1 MRRTL
6 KGLQIT
12 GVQLAYEENLIDL
25 EHADDI
31 VLIFEEKEKAQVS
44 LDELTKVIPS
54 FVIAFVIL
62 AYSTFSLSPMESSVI
77 CAPQDP
83 QVYFQV
89 HWKIKRRQVVTPST
103 VVCTLGGR
111 GSAPLSIY
119 APGFGWATALLQDE
133 SIVAAGEGGLS
144 GERIE
149 DASAKIPMV
158 HAVPDLHVSESV
170 AAELALQDEQS
181 LLAARK
187 LVLLV
192 DLDET
197 VLHTT
202 NDPQAYR
209 YKNVS
214 RYCLPG
220 SPLVYHTSFRPH
232 LKAVLDRLS
241 KYYQMHICTF
251 GNRMYAHQLAGMID
265 PKRRYFSHRILSRD
279 ECFNPV
285 TKSAN
290 LKALFPRGL
299 NLVCIIDDRGEV
311 WEWSPHLIQVKPY
324 RFFQDACD
332 TKHFAWSSPSGR
344 QEKLPSVSESVA
356 VSSPPVTSETTE
368 SVKTNGTDPPAA
380 CSTQLPSEPVDE
392 AASQPKTHLTSDS
405 QIDEIPAASDDSSP
419 KTEGDKPERDG
430 CTESPLKSVVEAD
443 PEPDSP
449 PPSEETHVP
458 VTPEE
463 LFEAA
468 DGNYLLRL
476 QDILISLHR
485 SYFREYDR
493 WRARKASVNTR
504 MVRQRDDTCDQESSS
519 PSLSS
524 SPSSPLPSSDHQ
536 HTETGCVPNL
546 AHIIAQHRANV
557 LGPDCHITLSGLAP
571 SHLPERCF
579 AARIARNL
587 GAVLHGG
594 LRLPSPQSVPVS
606 EESVGVTQSTHKEH
620 SASPV
625 KNLEHEDLVHPPG
638 PRNVY
643 TTHLIACRRGTEK
656 HNAATEF
663 LRTWPSDVSAPPLHI
678 VSPHWLWAC
687 HFHWTRFPESDFP
700 LVHDYH
706 PSEFDPELEPA
717 PGTFRCDSTPRLDVS
732 MVQSALESIRAERK
746 LDKQRK
752 HEQHRR
758 RRHSGSSAHVAP
770 PKRHRT
776 YSSQDHNASQS
787 LEPADTNQITPSG
800 EQESKVD
807 KESGSSSPS
816 LSSSE
821 DEQKQ
826 PQTRDASRQDS
837 AEIASQDSAA
847 AIVPNPKG
855 HTVDLTEFHKTEEP
869 PHGSGTLVE
878 IRDADEGTEDETLDY
893 VLPGD
898 TVEDEDEEE
907 EGTTES
913 ETAIES
919 NLSAFLPPPK
929 ALILADNPLL
939 HLPPQATSQMLAEIE
954 DAVMEEDTEKAASVP
969 VEAELFD
976 PAKLGV
982 CNTDSSLSS
991 SEQDVTEEGAE
1002 QVEDMIQ
1009 LHEEDRIPA
1018 QRPRIRRSR
1027 SPMRRVDPVELDQRA
1042 LQCQVQRELLLRRR
1056 CRASP
1061 EETRKIDR
1069 KLHRLDAYLRRED
1082 WRRRSADDLAF
1093 AKSSAQERNQWLLVS
1108 LHDESCFDCH
1118 LMNRDVWKDPR
1129 VYQTVKKNFT
1139 FLQISV
1145 DSPEGFRFRSRYSYV
1160 TSASHIAVLDP
1171 TTGEQKVMWM
1181 HLKDPNT
1188 VNEVLTTKPFDGF
1201 YPTTGEQK
1209 VMWMHLKDPNTVNE
1223 VLTEFLRH
1231 NKTPIPSGSSVSGNR
1246 RPAETDAD
1254 PCVTTL
1260 YPLKRPRTEQAVGDS
1275 SSLLSRVA
1283 AVSSQIDEK
1292 GSNSIGSQP
1301 SCSRSSPLSR
1311 IDATNN
1317 PLDLTEEEQLQLAI
1331 EASKA
1336 ETTVSSRLPSSK
1348 SRTKCSDVDR
1358 SAPWAASDADD
1369 ELIVLTDDE
1378 TDSSVEEDGRDPE
1391 CFIYDPDTPRAASV
1405 STTAMISGRRP
1416 LHPTSGSCPVPSTV
1430 SMSTASFAPA
1440 PPTSHSTLLPLP
1452 VPGPNEDVMELVVRL
1467 PSGEREILRL
1477 SSNLQLQV
1485 LREHFNSRG
1494 FPHSR
1499 YEFVRLYPRTSLS
1512 SLPDKTR
1519 LDEAGLSKKDTVFLQ
1534 EI

>member
-1 MRRTL
+1 
-6 KGLQIT
+6 
-12 GVQLAYEENLIDL
+12 
-25 EHADDI
+25 
-31 VLIFEEKEKAQVS
+31 
-44 LDELTKVIPS
+44 
-54 FVIAFVIL
+54 
-62 AYSTFSLSPMESSVI
+62 MEGSVI
-77 CAPQDP
+77 RAPQDP
-83 QVYFQV
+83 QICFQV

-103 VVCTLGGR
+103 IVCTLDGR

-119 APGFGWATALLQDE
+119 APGFGWATALLPDE
-133 SIVAAGEGGLS
+133 SITAAGCDLFRFEPCRHHIVMKDLCAECGANLRREGGLS

-232 LKAVLDRLS
+232 LKAVLDHLS

-344 QEKLPSVSESVA
+344 QGKQSSLSESLA
-356 VSSPPVTSETTE
+356 VSSAPVVSETTE
-368 SVKTNGTDPPAA
+368 SVKTNGTEPLVT

-392 AASQPKTHLTSDS
+392 AAAQPKTHLTSDS
-405 QIDEIPAASDDSSP
+405 QVDGIPASSGDSSP

-430 CTESPLKSVVEAD
+430 CAEPSLKSVVDAD

-449 PPSEETHVP
+449 STSEETHVP
-458 VTPEE
+458 LTPEE

-485 SYFREYDR
+485 SYFLEYDR

-504 MVRQRDDTCDQESSS
+504 VVRQRDGTGDQESSS

-536 HTETGCVPNL
+536 QTETGCVPNL

-594 LRLPSPQSVPVS
+594 LRLPPPQSVPVS
-606 EESVGVTQSTHKEH
+606 EESAGVTQSTHKEH
-620 SASPV
+620 STSPV
-625 KNLEHEDLVHPPG
+625 KTLEHEDVVHPPG

-663 LRTWPSDVSAPPLHI
+663 LRTWPSDVSPPPLHI

-717 PGTFRCDSTPRLDVS
+717 PGTFRYARRHRRHHAEHGPAAPPVLPRLTEQQDLFRYHVPHRSSKHHRRSHHHHHHRKHSRHPSKQNPQESPLPQECDSSLTTPRLDVS

-776 YSSQDHNASQS
+776 YSSQDHKHSQS
-787 LEPADTNQITPSG
+787 PEPADTDQITPSG
-800 EQESKVD
+800 EQGSKVD

-821 DEQKQ
+821 DERKQ
-826 PQTRDASRQDS
+826 PQARPDS
-837 AEIASQDSAA
+837 ADISSQDPH
-847 AIVPNPKG
+847 AIVPNSKG
-855 HTVDLTEFHKTEEP
+855 HTVPVDLTEIVQTQEP
-869 PHGSGTLVE
+869 PHASGSLVE

-898 TVEDEDEEE
+898 TVEEEE

-919 NLSAFLPPPK
+919 HLSAFLPPPK

-939 HLPPQATSQMLAEIE
+939 HLPPHATSQMLAEIE

-991 SEQDVTEEGAE
+991 SENEITEDGAE
-1002 QVEDMIQ
+1002 QVEDMMQ
-1009 LHEEDRIPA
+1009 LHEDRIPA
-1018 QRPRIRRSR
+1018 QRPRIRLSR
-1027 SPMRRVDPVELDQRA
+1027 SPMRRVDPMELDQRA
-1042 LQCQVQRELLLRRR
+1042 LQCQVQRELLIRRR

-1061 EETRKIDR
+1061 EEARKIDR

-1093 AKSSAQERNQWLLVS
+1093 VTRSYRTTANHSAVQDTDSEDSDIWDADYPKGWGPETRSHS
-1108 LHDESCFDCH
+1108 LHGFRSHTTPRCVSVSPAIH
-1118 LMNRDVWKDPR
+1118 SDPEPSLDWWR
-1129 VYQTVKKNFT
+1129 SEDAQACDFREWNTC
-1139 FLQISV
+1139 
-1145 DSPEGFRFRSRYSYV
+1145 PEGYDYE
-1160 TSASHIAVLDP
+1160 D
-1171 TTGEQKVMWM
+1171 
-1181 HLKDPNT
+1181 
-1188 VNEVLTTKPFDGF
+1188 
-1201 YPTTGEQK
+1201 
-1209 VMWMHLKDPNTVNE
+1209 
-1223 VLTEFLRH
+1223 
-1231 NKTPIPSGSSVSGNR
+1231 
-1246 RPAETDAD
+1246 AERTRALLMRDA
-1254 PCVTTL
+1254 
-1260 YPLKRPRTEQAVGDS
+1260 RA
-1275 SSLLSRVA
+1275 
-1283 AVSSQIDEK
+1283 
-1292 GSNSIGSQP
+1292 
-1301 SCSRSSPLSR
+1301 
-1311 IDATNN
+1311 
-1317 PLDLTEEEQLQLAI
+1317 
-1331 EASKA
+1331 
-1336 ETTVSSRLPSSK
+1336 
-1348 SRTKCSDVDR
+1348 
-1358 SAPWAASDADD
+1358 D
-1369 ELIVLTDDE
+1369 ELRSYAERLHKTHRSLTRCLFGTDDE
-1378 TDSSVEEDGRDPE
+1378 GDASNEEDDAEDDEPSDSSVEESDDPE
-1391 CFIYDPDTPRAASV
+1391 
-1405 STTAMISGRRP
+1405 
-1416 LHPTSGSCPVPSTV
+1416 
-1430 SMSTASFAPA
+1430 
-1440 PPTSHSTLLPLP
+1440 
-1452 VPGPNEDVMELVVRL
+1452 EDEDLAH
-1467 PSGEREILRL
+1467 ERWEP
-1477 SSNLQLQV
+1477 
-1485 LREHFNSRG
+1485 LREFM
-1494 FPHSR
+1494 
-1499 YEFVRLYPRTSLS
+1499 
-1512 SLPDKTR
+1512 
-1519 LDEAGLSKKDTVFLQ
+1519 
-1534 EI
+1534 

>member
-1 MRRTL
+1 MQISLHQILIHRVTSPSEERRQRTPCNL
-6 KGLQIT
+6 RDMEACVPLHYIVSRPLSVSNCHATRRLHEGWDTARLPNPRQGKSRGRGRVQTTDLPCPGGSPQTKNSSAVALFQCLTAMPPKGCTRAGILPGCPILDR
-12 GVQLAYEENLIDL
+12 GGREAEFG
-25 EHADDI
+25 
-31 VLIFEEKEKAQVS
+31 FE
-44 LDELTKVIPS
+44 PR
-54 FVIAFVIL
+54 
-62 AYSTFSLSPMESSVI
+62 TFRLSPMESSVI

-133 SIVAAGEGGLS
+133 SIVAAGCDLFRFEPCRHHIVMKDLCAECGANLRREGGLS

-332 TKHFAWSSPSGR
+332 TKHFAWSSPTGR
-344 QEKLPSVSESVA
+344 QEKLSSVSESVA
-356 VSSPPVTSETTE
+356 VSSAPVTSETTE
-368 SVKTNGTDPPAA
+368 SVKTNGTEQPVA

-392 AASQPKTHLTSDS
+392 AAAQPKTHVTSDS

-594 LRLPSPQSVPVS
+594 LRLPPPQSVPVS

-717 PGTFRCDSTPRLDVS
+717 PGTFRYARRHRRHHAEHGPAAPPVLARLTEQQDLFRYHVPHRSSKHHRRSRHHHHHHRKHSRHPSKQNPSESPLPQKCDSTPRLDVS

-821 DEQKQ
+821 DEQEQ

-898 TVEDEDEEE
+898 TVEDEDEEEE

-1093 AKSSAQERNQWLLVS
+1093 VTRSYRTTANHSAVQDTDSEDSDIWDADYPKGWGPETRSHS
-1108 LHDESCFDCH
+1108 LHGFRSH
-1118 LMNRDVWKDPR
+1118 TTPRSVSVSPAIHSDPEPSLDWWR
-1129 VYQTVKKNFT
+1129 SEDAQACDFREWNTC
-1139 FLQISV
+1139 
-1145 DSPEGFRFRSRYSYV
+1145 PEGYDYE
-1160 TSASHIAVLDP
+1160 D
-1171 TTGEQKVMWM
+1171 
-1181 HLKDPNT
+1181 
-1188 VNEVLTTKPFDGF
+1188 
-1201 YPTTGEQK
+1201 
-1209 VMWMHLKDPNTVNE
+1209 
-1223 VLTEFLRH
+1223 
-1231 NKTPIPSGSSVSGNR
+1231 
-1246 RPAETDAD
+1246 AERTRALLMRDA
-1254 PCVTTL
+1254 
-1260 YPLKRPRTEQAVGDS
+1260 RA
-1275 SSLLSRVA
+1275 
-1283 AVSSQIDEK
+1283 
-1292 GSNSIGSQP
+1292 
-1301 SCSRSSPLSR
+1301 
-1311 IDATNN
+1311 
-1317 PLDLTEEEQLQLAI
+1317 
-1331 EASKA
+1331 
-1336 ETTVSSRLPSSK
+1336 
-1348 SRTKCSDVDR
+1348 
-1358 SAPWAASDADD
+1358 D
-1369 ELIVLTDDE
+1369 ELRSYAERLHKTHRSLTRCLFGTDDE
-1378 TDSSVEEDGRDPE
+1378 GDASNEEDDAENDEPSDSSVEESDDPE
-1391 CFIYDPDTPRAASV
+1391 
-1405 STTAMISGRRP
+1405 
-1416 LHPTSGSCPVPSTV
+1416 
-1430 SMSTASFAPA
+1430 
-1440 PPTSHSTLLPLP
+1440 
-1452 VPGPNEDVMELVVRL
+1452 EDEDLDH
-1467 PSGEREILRL
+1467 ERWEP
-1477 SSNLQLQV
+1477 
-1485 LREHFNSRG
+1485 LREFM
-1494 FPHSR
+1494 
-1499 YEFVRLYPRTSLS
+1499 
-1512 SLPDKTR
+1512 
-1519 LDEAGLSKKDTVFLQ
+1519 
-1534 EI
+1534 

>member
-1 MRRTL
+1 MKDLCAECGANLRR
-6 KGLQIT
+6 
-12 GVQLAYEENLIDL
+12 
-25 EHADDI
+25 
-31 VLIFEEKEKAQVS
+31 
-44 LDELTKVIPS
+44 
-54 FVIAFVIL
+54 
-62 AYSTFSLSPMESSVI
+62 
-77 CAPQDP
+77 
-83 QVYFQV
+83 
-89 HWKIKRRQVVTPST
+89 
-103 VVCTLGGR
+103 
-111 GSAPLSIY
+111 
-119 APGFGWATALLQDE
+119 
-133 SIVAAGEGGLS
+133 EGGLS

-232 LKAVLDRLS
+232 LKTVLDRLS

-265 PKRRYFSHRILSRD
+265 PKRRYFAHRILSRD

-290 LKALFPRGL
+290 LKQPNVLHQAAPCFSRY
-299 NLVCIIDDRGEV
+299 D
-311 WEWSPHLIQVKPY
+311 IQDIGIHNELGSS
-324 RFFQDACD
+324 FFQDACD

-344 QEKLPSVSESVA
+344 QGKESSVSESLA
-356 VSSPPVTSETTE
+356 VSSAPVTSETTDL
-368 SVKTNGTDPPAA
+368 VKTNGTEP
-380 CSTQLPSEPVDE
+380 STQLPVEPVDE
-392 AASQPKTHLTSDS
+392 VASEPKTHLTSDS
-405 QIDEIPAASDDSSP
+405 QIDGTSATSDDSSA
-419 KTEGDKPERDG
+419 KTETERDG
-430 CTESPLKSVVEAD
+430 CTEPSSNSVVEAD
-443 PEPDSP
+443 PEPDSSSA
-449 PPSEETHVP
+449 SEGTHVP
-458 VTPEE
+458 LTPEE

-493 WRARKASVNTR
+493 WRARKASEIDRVA
-504 MVRQRDDTCDQESSS
+504 RQRDGTGDQESSS

-524 SPSSPLPSSDHQ
+524 SPSPPLPSSDHQ
-536 HTETGCVPNL
+536 QTETGCVPNL

-594 LRLPSPQSVPVS
+594 LRLPPSQSAPVL
-606 EESVGVTQSTHKEH
+606 EESARVTQSTHKEP
-620 SASPV
+620 STSPV
-625 KNLEHEDLVHPPG
+625 EALEHENVVHPPG

-663 LRTWPSDVSAPPLHI
+663 LHTWPCDVSPPPLHI

-717 PGTFRCDSTPRLDVS
+717 PGTFRYARRHRRHHAEHGPPPVLPRLTEQQDLFRYHVPHRSSKHHHRHSHHHHHHRKHSRHPSKQNPTESSLSQKNVVHPPGPRNVYTTHLIACRRGTEKHNAATEFLHTWPCDVSPPPLHIVSPHWLWACHFHWTRFPESDFPLVHDYHPSEFDPELEPAPGTFRYARRHRRHHAEHGPPPVLPRLTEQQDLFRYHVPHRSSKHHHRHSHHHHHHRKHSRHPSKQNPTESSLSQKSDSTLTTPRLDVS
-732 MVQSALESIRAERK
+732 MVQSALESIRAERR

-758 RRHSGSSAHVAP
+758 RRYSGSSAHVAP

-776 YSSQDHNASQS
+776 YSSQDHTYSQS
-787 LEPADTNQITPSG
+787 LDPADRDQITPSSEKG
-800 EQESKVD
+800 SMRAILLYGCETRPVRAAEPRRHQVFNNRCLKITARVGWCRRIRNEAVKKRVFGCVTGTSIEECVQHQKLRWLGHVLQVD
-807 KESGSSSPS
+807 KESESSSPS

-821 DEQKQ
+821 DERKQ
-826 PQTRDASRQDS
+826 PQARDASRPVAVDISSQNS
-837 AEIASQDSAA
+837 AVAIAPSS
-847 AIVPNPKG
+847 KG
-855 HTVDLTEFHKTEEP
+855 HTFPVDLTEIAQTEEP
-869 PHGSGTLVE
+869 PDASGTLVE

-898 TVEDEDEEE
+898 TVEEE

-913 ETAIES
+913 ETAVES
-919 NLSAFLPPPK
+919 HLSAFLPPPK

-991 SEQDVTEEGAE
+991 SENEVREEGAE
-1002 QVEDMIQ
+1002 QVEDMMQ
-1009 LHEEDRIPA
+1009 LDEDRIST
-1018 QRPRIRRSR
+1018 QRTRVRLSR
-1027 SPMRRVDPVELDQRA
+1027 SPIPRRVDPVELDQRA

-1061 EETRKIDR
+1061 EEARKIDR
-1069 KLHRLDAYLRRED
+1069 KLHRLDTYLRRQD

-1093 AKSSAQERNQWLLVS
+1093 VTRSYRTMANHSAAQDTDSEDSDIWDADYPKASSCLQYLIGWGPETRSHS
-1108 LHDESCFDCH
+1108 LHGFRSHTTPRCVSVSPAIH
-1118 LMNRDVWKDPR
+1118 SDPEPSLDWWR
-1129 VYQTVKKNFT
+1129 SEDAQACDFREWNTC
-1139 FLQISV
+1139 
-1145 DSPEGFRFRSRYSYV
+1145 PEGYDYEDAERTRALLMRDARAGELRSYAERLHKTHRS
-1160 TSASHIAVLDP
+1160 
-1171 TTGEQKVMWM
+1171 
-1181 HLKDPNT
+1181 
-1188 VNEVLTTKPFDGF
+1188 LTRCLFG
-1201 YPTTGEQK
+1201 
-1209 VMWMHLKDPNTVNE
+1209 
-1223 VLTEFLRH
+1223 
-1231 NKTPIPSGSSVSGNR
+1231 
-1246 RPAETDAD
+1246 
-1254 PCVTTL
+1254 
-1260 YPLKRPRTEQAVGDS
+1260 
-1275 SSLLSRVA
+1275 
-1283 AVSSQIDEK
+1283 
-1292 GSNSIGSQP
+1292 
-1301 SCSRSSPLSR
+1301 
-1311 IDATNN
+1311 
-1317 PLDLTEEEQLQLAI
+1317 
-1331 EASKA
+1331 
-1336 ETTVSSRLPSSK
+1336 
-1348 SRTKCSDVDR
+1348 
-1358 SAPWAASDADD
+1358 
-1369 ELIVLTDDE
+1369 TDDE
-1378 TDSSVEEDGRDPE
+1378 GDASNEEDDAENDEPSDSSVDESDDPEED
-1391 CFIYDPDTPRAASV
+1391 
-1405 STTAMISGRRP
+1405 
-1416 LHPTSGSCPVPSTV
+1416 
-1430 SMSTASFAPA
+1430 
-1440 PPTSHSTLLPLP
+1440 
-1452 VPGPNEDVMELVVRL
+1452 EDLDH
-1467 PSGEREILRL
+1467 ERWEP
-1477 SSNLQLQV
+1477 
-1485 LREHFNSRG
+1485 LREFM
-1494 FPHSR
+1494 
-1499 YEFVRLYPRTSLS
+1499 
-1512 SLPDKTR
+1512 
-1519 LDEAGLSKKDTVFLQ
+1519 
-1534 EI
+1534 

>member
-1 MRRTL
+1 
-6 KGLQIT
+6 
-12 GVQLAYEENLIDL
+12 
-25 EHADDI
+25 
-31 VLIFEEKEKAQVS
+31 
-44 LDELTKVIPS
+44 
-54 FVIAFVIL
+54 
-62 AYSTFSLSPMESSVI
+62 MEGSVI
-77 CAPQDP
+77 RAPQDS
-83 QVYFQV
+83 QVCFQV
-89 HWKIKRRQVVTPST
+89 QWRIKRRQVVTPST
-103 VVCTLGGR
+103 VVCILDGR
-111 GSAPLSIY
+111 GSAPLSIC
-119 APGFGWATALLQDE
+119 APGFGWATALLPDE
-133 SIVAAGEGGLS
+133 SMAAAGEGGLS

-232 LKAVLDRLS
+232 LKTVLDRLS

-265 PKRRYFSHRILSRD
+265 PKRRYFAHRILSRD

-344 QEKLPSVSESVA
+344 QGKESSVSESLA
-356 VSSPPVTSETTE
+356 VSSAPVTSETTDL
-368 SVKTNGTDPPAA
+368 VKTNGTEP
-380 CSTQLPSEPVDE
+380 STQLPVEPVDE
-392 AASQPKTHLTSDS
+392 VASEPKTHLTSDS
-405 QIDEIPAASDDSSP
+405 QIDGTSATSDDSSA
-419 KTEGDKPERDG
+419 KTETERDG
-430 CTESPLKSVVEAD
+430 CTEPSSNSVVEAD
-443 PEPDSP
+443 PEPDSSSA
-449 PPSEETHVP
+449 SEGTHVP
-458 VTPEE
+458 LTPEE

-493 WRARKASVNTR
+493 WRARKASEIDRVA
-504 MVRQRDDTCDQESSS
+504 RQRDGTGDQESSS

-524 SPSSPLPSSDHQ
+524 SPSPPLPSSDHQ
-536 HTETGCVPNL
+536 QTETGCVPNL

-594 LRLPSPQSVPVS
+594 LRLPPSQSAPVL
-606 EESVGVTQSTHKEH
+606 EESARVTQSTHKEP
-620 SASPV
+620 STSPV
-625 KNLEHEDLVHPPG
+625 EALEHENVVHPPG

-663 LRTWPSDVSAPPLHI
+663 LHTWPCDVSPPPLHI

-717 PGTFRCDSTPRLDVS
+717 PGTFRYARRHRRHHAEHGPPPVLPRLTEQQDLFRYHVPHRSSKHHHRHSHHHHHHRKHSRHPSKQNPTESSLSQKSDSTLTTPRLDVS
-732 MVQSALESIRAERK
+732 MVQSALESIRAERR

-758 RRHSGSSAHVAP
+758 RRYSGSSAHVAP

-776 YSSQDHNASQS
+776 YSSQDHTYSQS
-787 LEPADTNQITPSG
+787 LDPADRDQITPSSEKG
-800 EQESKVD
+800 SKVD
-807 KESGSSSPS
+807 KESESSSPS

-821 DEQKQ
+821 DERKQ
-826 PQTRDASRQDS
+826 PQARDASRPVAVDISSQNS
-837 AEIASQDSAA
+837 AVAIAPSS
-847 AIVPNPKG
+847 KG
-855 HTVDLTEFHKTEEP
+855 HTFPVDLTEIAQTEEP
-869 PHGSGTLVE
+869 PDASGTLVE

-893 VLPGD
+893 LLPGD
-898 TVEDEDEEE
+898 TVEEE

-913 ETAIES
+913 ETAVES
-919 NLSAFLPPPK
+919 HLSAFLPPPK

-991 SEQDVTEEGAE
+991 SENEVREEGAE
-1002 QVEDMIQ
+1002 QVEDMMQ
-1009 LHEEDRIPA
+1009 LDEDRIST
-1018 QRPRIRRSR
+1018 QRTRVRLSR
-1027 SPMRRVDPVELDQRA
+1027 SPIPRRVDPVELDQRA

-1061 EETRKIDR
+1061 EEARKIDR
-1069 KLHRLDAYLRRED
+1069 KLHRLDTYLRRQD

-1093 AKSSAQERNQWLLVS
+1093 VTRSYRTMANHSAAQDTDSEDSDIWDADYPKASSCLQYLIGWGPETRSHS
-1108 LHDESCFDCH
+1108 LHGFRSHTTPRCVSVSPAIH
-1118 LMNRDVWKDPR
+1118 SDPEPSLDWWR
-1129 VYQTVKKNFT
+1129 SEDAQACDFREWNTC
-1139 FLQISV
+1139 
-1145 DSPEGFRFRSRYSYV
+1145 PEGYDYEDAERTRALLMRDARAGELRSYAERLHKTHRS
-1160 TSASHIAVLDP
+1160 
-1171 TTGEQKVMWM
+1171 
-1181 HLKDPNT
+1181 
-1188 VNEVLTTKPFDGF
+1188 LTRCLFG
-1201 YPTTGEQK
+1201 
-1209 VMWMHLKDPNTVNE
+1209 
-1223 VLTEFLRH
+1223 
-1231 NKTPIPSGSSVSGNR
+1231 
-1246 RPAETDAD
+1246 
-1254 PCVTTL
+1254 
-1260 YPLKRPRTEQAVGDS
+1260 
-1275 SSLLSRVA
+1275 
-1283 AVSSQIDEK
+1283 
-1292 GSNSIGSQP
+1292 
-1301 SCSRSSPLSR
+1301 
-1311 IDATNN
+1311 
-1317 PLDLTEEEQLQLAI
+1317 
-1331 EASKA
+1331 
-1336 ETTVSSRLPSSK
+1336 
-1348 SRTKCSDVDR
+1348 
-1358 SAPWAASDADD
+1358 
-1369 ELIVLTDDE
+1369 TDDE
-1378 TDSSVEEDGRDPE
+1378 GDASNEEDDAENDEPSDSSVDESDDPEED
-1391 CFIYDPDTPRAASV
+1391 
-1405 STTAMISGRRP
+1405 
-1416 LHPTSGSCPVPSTV
+1416 
-1430 SMSTASFAPA
+1430 
-1440 PPTSHSTLLPLP
+1440 
-1452 VPGPNEDVMELVVRL
+1452 EDLDH
-1467 PSGEREILRL
+1467 ERWEP
-1477 SSNLQLQV
+1477 
-1485 LREHFNSRG
+1485 LREFM
-1494 FPHSR
+1494 
-1499 YEFVRLYPRTSLS
+1499 
-1512 SLPDKTR
+1512 
-1519 LDEAGLSKKDTVFLQ
+1519 
-1534 EI
+1534 